1 MWVKAKDII
10 GKSNGLFID
19 KCKKIE
25 YEDGFI
31 SISEKEEYI
40 ITTLIN
46 SETKNLV
53 IFNNIE
59 SARKVMKDFEQAIKN
74 NENFFEIKEK

>member
-1 MWVKAKDII
+1 MWIKAKDII
-10 GKSNGLFID
+10 IKSNGLFID
-19 KCKKIE
+19 KCKEIE
-25 YEDGFI
+25 YKDGFY

-74 NENFFEIKEK
+74 NEDFFEIKEK